1 MTKPILKTLSVLL
14 LGIMPYLGY
23 AEVPS
28 TITFQGYLL
37 DEESRP
43 VEGESTIAFSIPGTG
58 WTEHHPVQITQG
70 VFSVVLGEQMGFEE
84 FVDFTQPHALRT
96 EFNATLQT
104 VSMSSVPYAFHA
116 KTVEQTTL
124 GSLVCRREASAAKWD
139 GSQWQ
144 CVDWASLKGEKG
156 DKGEQGPKGDKGEQG
171 SKGDKGE
178 QGPQGPK
185 GLQGAQGPQGPK
197 GLQGPASTK
206 GDPGGSN
213 LFYAEATKREVLN
226 TVPLDMDRIYDLCRD
241 KEGCNV
247 TVGMRDLRSKD
258 APGEVAS
265 TGPHRLFLSQTSNY
279 WRLSTNAVGED
290 GNGTTEHILNAWDCY
305 FTDGE
310 FVSGSNTDY
319 SVQFGLLNW
328 NDTYKD
334 PNMVCILII
343 ED

>member
-1 MTKPILKTLSVLL
+1 MKNAVLKTLCVLL
-14 LGIMPYLGY
+14 LGIMPYFSY
-23 AEVPS
+23 AEVPG

-37 DEESRP
+37 DGDGKPLEGTADLTFSMPGWFEEHFG
-43 VEGESTIAFSIPGTG
+43 VYVKQGLFSI
-58 WTEHHPVQITQG
+58 
-70 VFSVVLGEQMGFEE
+70 VLGNDSSLADIDFSQVHQMQIQVNGNS
-84 FVDFTQPHALRT
+84 QSIPI
-96 EFNATLQT
+96 
-104 VSMSSVPYAFHA
+104 SSVPHAFHA

-124 GSLVCRREASAAKWD
+124 GSLVCNRETSAAKWD

-144 CVDWASLKGEKG
+144 CVNWASLKGEKG
-156 DKGEQGPKGDKGEQG
+156 DKGD
-171 SKGDKGE
+171 
-178 QGPQGPK
+178 
-185 GLQGAQGPQGPK
+185 
-197 GLQGPASTK
+197 QGPAGESTK
-206 GDPGGSN
+206 AGSGDANS
-213 LFYAEATKREVLN
+213 LYAEATKREVLN
-226 TVPLDMDRIYDLCRD
+226 TVSLDMDKIYDLCRD

-247 TVGMRDLRSKD
+247 TVGMRDPRSKD

-279 WRLSTNAVGED
+279 WRLSTNALGED

-310 FVSGSNTDY
+310 YIGGSNTDNT
-319 SVQFGLLNW
+319 VQLGLLNW